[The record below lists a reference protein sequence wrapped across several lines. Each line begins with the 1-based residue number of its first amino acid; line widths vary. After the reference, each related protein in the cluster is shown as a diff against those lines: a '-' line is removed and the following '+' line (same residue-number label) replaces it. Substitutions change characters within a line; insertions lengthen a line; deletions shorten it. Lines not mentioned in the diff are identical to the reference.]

1 LRTIRGVKQLD
12 AFDPPG
18 FRDEPAPLG
27 KSCAAI
33 CEASRALVA
42 QSRELLDRLEAEQCQ
57 ERQAVLKFGWE
68 PRDGEAGARIDDL
81 PT

>member
-1 LRTIRGVKQLD
+1 MRTIRGVKQLD
-12 AFDPPG
+12 AFDPP
-18 FRDEPAPLG
+18 PAFGTSPPPLG

-57 ERQAVLKFGWE
+57 ERQAVLKFGWDRATE
-68 PRDGEAGARIDDL
+68 KRALE
-81 PT
+81 